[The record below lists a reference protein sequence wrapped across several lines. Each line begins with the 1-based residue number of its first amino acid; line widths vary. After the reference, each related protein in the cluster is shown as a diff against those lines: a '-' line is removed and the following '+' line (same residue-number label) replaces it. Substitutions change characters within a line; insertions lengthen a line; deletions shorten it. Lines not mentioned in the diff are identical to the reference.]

1 MCRNDNER
9 RIVKNRLLIALIALL
24 LAVIVWLVFF
34 FAPSG
39 QSSGLTEAPLGGD
52 FTLQSQDG
60 PVKLED
66 LRGKVVVLYFG
77 YTWCPDICPTSLGV
91 LSMALN
97 ELSEEELSR
106 LQVVFISVDP
116 ERDTLERL
124 KTYVGFFHE
133 NMVGVTGSTDEIN
146 QVVRLYGAAYRKV
159 EDGNSAMGYM
169 MDHSANLYLIDKQG
183 ALAKT
188 LIHGVSAEQILTDL
202 KQLLQQ

>member
-1 MCRNDNER
+1 M
-9 RIVKNRLLIALIALL
+9 KNRLLIALIALL

>member
-1 MCRNDNER
+1 M
-9 RIVKNRLLIALIALL
+9 KNRLLIALIALL

-97 ELSEEELSR
+97 ELSEEDLSR